1 MLQTDNNKR
10 KTADWA
16 EEGREGVA
24 LDGVQRLLSLLYCG
38 ENASYTGFL
47 AISRI
52 DRRETTREEEE
63 EEEGTSCIV
72 TDFYTIYIYE
82 TKFRETV
89 FRDLIE

>member
-1 MLQTDNNKR
+1 MEVFAGSLSLSLSRSESALVGMLQTDNNKR

-63 EEEGTSCIV
+63 EEGTCRVS
-72 TDFYTIYIYE
+72 
-82 TKFRETV
+82 
-89 FRDLIE
+89 